1 MNSFTKSIWT
11 VAFLMGFGAS
21 AFAQNKNNPCPPVNC
36 PCPPRFEQG
45 MELCNTYPAAY
56 NAPARIDL
64 DGCWWDLDVYASFI
78 YWHVSQESMDLSI
91 PSLSLSDTLEDPV
104 GLVFQ
109 PFDYK
114 PGFKVGIGSELG
126 HDNWIWFAEYTRLH
140 QTTTFSGTLASE
152 FWFLNSWFPPET
164 DVTYLPTTL
173 SSKWKMNFD
182 MVDLDFSRPYYQ
194 GTYLTVS
201 PYGGLRGLWITQA
214 FSIATNPNTVSVVS
228 TDVRSHCWSVGP
240 LAGVCS
246 NWMVGSGFRFE
257 GKASTSLLFTR
268 YTKLAV
274 DEFFSAIATGGVAIS
289 ANAINRD
296 YDVLR
301 PAMELGLGIGW
312 GTYLNCGK
320 WYIDLSASYDFL
332 HFWGQNMLR
341 YYVVAVEGVSI
352 TADNLQMHG
361 LTATARV
368 DF

>member
-1 MNSFTKSIWT
+1 MNSFTKSICI
-11 VAFLMGFGAS
+11 VAFLMGFGAN
-21 AFAQNKNNPCPPVNC
+21 AFAQNKNNPCPPANC

-78 YWHVSQESMDLSI
+78 YWHVSQESMDL
-91 PSLSLSDTLEDPV
+91 PVLSLTTTGAPV
-104 GLVFQ
+104 GVVFQ

-126 HDNWIWFAEYTRLH
+126 HDNWTWFAEYTRLH
-140 QTTTFSGTLASE
+140 QTTTFSSTLAPG
-152 FWFLNSWFPPET
+152 FLWAQNSWFAPEA
-164 DVTYLPTTL
+164 DEETYAPTNLT
-173 SSKWKMNFD
+173 SSWKMNFD

-194 GTYLTVS
+194 GTYLTIS
-201 PYGGLRGLWITQA
+201 PYGGLRGLWITEA
-214 FSIATNPNTVSVVS
+214 VSIATNPGEASVSS
-228 TDVRSHCWSVGP
+228 TNIRSHCWSVGP

-246 NWMVGSGFRFE
+246 HWLMGSGFRFE
-257 GKASTSLLFTR
+257 GKASGSLLFTR

-274 DEFFSAIATGGVAIS
+274 DEFFSAIATADVAVS
-289 ANAINRD
+289 ANPITQN

-301 PAMELGLGIGW
+301 PAMELGIGIGW

-332 HFWGQNMLR
+332 HFWGQNMPR
-341 YYVVAVEGVSI
+341 YYATVVQGASI
-352 TADNLQMHG
+352 TADSLQMHG
-361 LTATARV
+361 LTTTARV